1 MYVNIDLL
9 VVRNQTSKGD
19 ADQSPELDYFY
30 ITSTSSLYTMLEIPD
45 FLDHIKATVA
55 NRIENTQNKL
65 QGSGWVIR
73 EITRFNITICKFAR
87 GSLGSYKPYPRDV
100 RGKHNI
106 INPNVC
112 ENSIL
117 ITIAAFFHLKTNPNV
132 EPGKLATKIQRNP
145 RRFWQSRVNIGTL
158 DSTSIGWESISELEK
173 LNHISINIYNLAKQ
187 SHNKSK
193 YEIQLVHHSRQNYQ
207 RVNLLL
213 LNEDHVCLIKDLKKY
228 YKNFIHRNNP
238 MKEVC
243 PRCLTIFE
251 NDVDCNNHTTH
262 CTAQTTI
269 EYAKP
274 GEQVSFQKYKS
285 IYQQPYA
292 CFTDFEALNKKL
304 PVDNQTSQQVA
315 TQHAFAYKYIIVNI
329 IDNKKT
335 LHNKRK
341 SLFW

>member
-1 MYVNIDLL
+1 M
-9 VVRNQTSKGD
+9 
-19 ADQSPELDYFY
+19 
-30 ITSTSSLYTMLEIPD
+30 
-45 FLDHIKATVA
+45 
-55 NRIENTQNKL
+55 
-65 QGSGWVIR
+65 
-73 EITRFNITICKFAR
+73 
-87 GSLGSYKPYPRDV
+87 
-100 RGKHNI
+100 HNI
-106 INPNVC
+106 INPNIH
-112 ENSIL
+112 ENCVS
-117 ITIAAFFHLKTNPNV
+117 ITIAAFFHLKTNPNI

-193 YEIQLVHHSRQNYQ
+193 YEIQLVHHSRQNHQ

-213 LNEDHVCLIKDLKKY
+213 LNEDHVCLIKDLKRY
-228 YKNFIHRNNP
+228 YKNFIHRNCP
-238 MKEVC
+238 IKEIC

-251 NDVDCNNHTTH
+251 TDVDCNNHTAH

-269 EYAKP
+269 EYAQP

-285 IYQQPYA
+285 LYKQPYA

-329 IDNKKT
+329 IDN
-335 LHNKRK
+335 RK
-341 SLFW
+341 PSITKEKPILVMTVSMTC